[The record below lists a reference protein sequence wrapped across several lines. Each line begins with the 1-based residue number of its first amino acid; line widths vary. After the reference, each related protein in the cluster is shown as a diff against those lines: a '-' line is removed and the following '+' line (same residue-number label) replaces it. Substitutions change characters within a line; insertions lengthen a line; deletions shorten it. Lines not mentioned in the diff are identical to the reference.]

1 MIEASPYGQ
10 MLVDSTGVIRLVN
23 PALLRLFGYTEAT
36 LLNQPLNIL
45 LPERYRDGHD
55 QLRHSYQQQPS
66 LRAMGLGRDLTGRHH
81 NGTEIP
87 VEIGLSPVA
96 TEQGMYT
103 LAVVTDISE
112 RKRLERSLQQAKTHM
127 EEFTY
132 VASHDLKSPLRGIA
146 DLVEWVEEELP
157 ESTPASLHNNLDR
170 IKLRIQRME
179 KLVDD
184 LLLYAR
190 AGRHSGD
197 MAPVELSELIKGIID
212 LHPVP
217 ANFTVHTQIDLP
229 FITAARTP
237 LETVLRN
244 LFSNALKHH
253 DGQGE
258 PRIDITVK
266 AYGNNALFSF
276 RDNGPGIPETA
287 QERIFRLFQTLSNNK
302 QSSGIG
308 LALAKRMTESH
319 GGHIELLSS
328 QGQRGAEFRVY
339 WPRFVRKDNV
349 E

>member
-1 MIEASPYGQ
+1 M
-10 MLVDSTGVIRLVN
+10 
-23 PALLRLFGYTEAT
+23 
-36 LLNQPLNIL
+36 
-45 LPERYRDGHD
+45 
-55 QLRHSYQQQPS
+55 
-66 LRAMGLGRDLTGRHH
+66 
-81 NGTEIP
+81 
-87 VEIGLSPVA
+87 
-96 TEQGMYT
+96 
-103 LAVVTDISE
+103 VTDISE

-146 DLVEWVEEELP
+146 DLVEWVEEDLP
-157 ESTPASLHNNLDR
+157 ENASPALHNNLER
-170 IKLRIQRME
+170 IKLRIARME

-190 AGRHSGD
+190 AGKHSGD
-197 MAPVELSELIKGIID
+197 MSPVDLRELIKGIID

-217 ANFTVHTQIDLP
+217 AGFVVNTHIDLP
-229 FITAARTP
+229 LITAARTP

-244 LFSNALKHH
+244 LFSNAIKHH

-258 PRIDITVK
+258 PRLDISVR

-276 RDNGPGIPETA
+276 RDNGPGVPEAA

-308 LALAKRMTESH
+308 LALAKRMSESH
-319 GGHIELLSS
+319 GGHIELVCNP
-328 QGQRGAEFRVY
+328 GQRGVEFRVY
-339 WPRFVRKDNV
+339 WPRFARKDNV